1 MKTVFLNG
9 SPKKHFSASDYF
21 LKLQGVFVRGQAVF
35 LKLRNKSDHAK
46 ALEQIIDADAVVFS
60 MPLYVDGPPSHVLA
74 FLMDMEN
81 FCKEHRLSL
90 KIYVISNNGFIE
102 GKQNAPLFYVM
113 KNFCTRSGSHW
124 CGGIGI
130 GGGVMFN
137 ALRIVFLVEM
147 GIFLLSVFVSGAFY
161 GNWLP
166 LESLR
171 HLMITLL
178 IIAFFHLGVFF
189 YMPKMGRQ
197 ISERGTFAEK
207 YTRIL
212 LPSFLFIL
220 IADIYFIIMSL
231 LGGGLFRG
239 WLKKK

>member
-1 MKTVFLNG
+1 MKTVFING

-21 LKLQGVFVRGQAVF
+21 LKLQSIFVKGQIVF
-35 LKLRNKSDHAK
+35 LKLRNKRNHK
-46 ALEQIIDADAVVFS
+46 RILEQIADADAVVFS
-60 MPLYVDGPPSHVLA
+60 MPLYVDGPPSHISA
-74 FLMDMEN
+74 FLQDMER
-81 FCKEHRLSL
+81 FCKEHDLHL

-102 GKQNAPLFYVM
+102 GRQNAPLFYVM
-113 KNFCTRSGSHW
+113 ENFCVRSEIQW

-137 ALRIVFLVEM
+137 ALRVVLLIEA
-147 GIFLLSVFVSGAFY
+147 GIFLLSILISGILY
-161 GNWLP
+161 GNWVP
-166 LESLR
+166 SEAVC

-178 IIAFFHLGVFF
+178 IITYFHLGVLY
-189 YMPKMGRQ
+189 YMAKMGRQ
-197 ISERGTFAEK
+197 INKRKAFTEK

-220 IADIYFIIMSL
+220 IADAYFTIVSFFR
-231 LGGGLFRG
+231 GGIFRG

>member
-1 MKTVFLNG
+1 
-9 SPKKHFSASDYF
+9 
-21 LKLQGVFVRGQAVF
+21 
-35 LKLRNKSDHAK
+35 
-46 ALEQIIDADAVVFS
+46 

-81 FCKEHRLSL
+81 FCKERCLSL

-113 KNFCTRSGSHW
+113 KNFCARSGSHW

-166 LESLR
+166 LGSLR

-189 YMPKMGRQ
+189 ICRKWAGK
-197 ISERGTFAEK
+197 SARG
-207 YTRIL
+207 IL
-212 LPSFLFIL
+212 LRKNTHASFFRRFCLFSLPTSIL
-220 IADIYFIIMSL
+220 FSCHYWGAASFEV
-231 LGGGLFRG
+231 G
-239 WLKKK
+239 